1 MNNKRALN
9 PIIFGLKEEKE
20 EDTLGLFDEELQNKL
35 QNEATCLIETRRLWK
50 IVEKKDR
57 LNCVKISSHHCKYR
71 IVSKNLC
78 LKVSKIFINE
88 DHQKNTLN

>member
-35 QNEATCLIETRRLWK
+35 QNEATCLIETRRL
-50 IVEKKDR
+50 
-57 LNCVKISSHHCKYR
+57 
-71 IVSKNLC
+71 
-78 LKVSKIFINE
+78 
-88 DHQKNTLN
+88 